1 MAIMHGDLLFLSLLP
16 FLECTSSSETSLRT
30 DIFFFS
36 SLSEFL
42 TRDRANRFSNFLVNL
57 TIFSS
62 YSLMRASFSLLSLT
76 SFSSVSFMAAIFLF
90 QLFVAIVLTRKLV
103 SVTAKRVTIVVAF
116 HFTESRLKLSGALG
130 SFCPIRHF
138 LLRVLW
144 FGWRCCHLSNDNH
157 PWSLCHTSCF
167 HSMHSPFRDDASLVG
182 SSGERSVIL
191 LRSLRDDITHGH
203 APLKN
208 MLLGHESLDFW
219 RKRWEVEMSYRTCQN
234 L

>member
-1 MAIMHGDLLFLSLLP
+1 MHGDLLFLSLLP

-103 SVTAKRVTIVVAF
+103 SVTAKKSYYCSSLPLHGVEIEAF
-116 HFTESRLKLSGALG
+116 RGFRLL
-130 SFCPIRHF
+130 
-138 LLRVLW
+138 
-144 FGWRCCHLSNDNH
+144 LSNKT
-157 PWSLCHTSCF
+157 LFAT
-167 HSMHSPFRDDASLVG
+167 SLV
-182 SSGERSVIL
+182 VW
-191 LRSLRDDITHGH
+191 
-203 APLKN
+203 LKV
-208 MLLGHESLDFW
+208 LPF
-219 RKRWEVEMSYRTCQN
+219 V
-234 L
+234 